1 MEWDLSIFR
10 AKDAT
15 TCGDVW
21 FHPTGQLA
29 NYQVAVCIQ
38 VAVARHLCDTC
49 LATAKLCDSASC
61 TLEAWEKPSVVNP
74 RSRKIKTTHWT
85 TAKTKH
91 SVVLQVYKWKRSRF
105 KSLNFGRG
113 RNMKKNK
120 WNTFF
125 QFVGLGNL
133 KISGRFRATSPT
145 WSSWHSLPGRKLQG
159 PRSTREINRSSEFLP
174 SSFRKSI
181 NSVHPKGTPQ
191 ISPRLASLLAILPWT
206 RHLCRPCHIASNSQP
221 LPAHRRTVPLSLSL
235 VKGTDTWNWA
245 LCCHHLTGLNFLE
258 MLYQFILRGAVVL
271 QFAIKKSF

>member
-1 MEWDLSIFR
+1 MLFYKCTSENAVDLRVWISEEDETWKKTSETRFFSVCWLGKFEDFRSLPCNFSHLELLALSSWTQVAGTPEHPRNQQIFR
-10 AKDAT
+10 
-15 TCGDVW
+15 V
-21 FHPTGQLA
+21 P
-29 NYQVAVCIQ
+29 
-38 VAVARHLCDTC
+38 
-49 LATAKLCDSASC
+49 
-61 TLEAWEKPSVVNP
+61 
-74 RSRKIKTTHWT
+74 
-85 TAKTKH
+85 
-91 SVVLQVYKWKRSRF
+91 
-105 KSLNFGRG
+105 
-113 RNMKKNK
+113 
-120 WNTFF
+120 
-125 QFVGLGNL
+125 
-133 KISGRFRATSPT
+133 
-145 WSSWHSLPGRKLQG
+145 
-159 PRSTREINRSSEFLP
+159 SEFLP